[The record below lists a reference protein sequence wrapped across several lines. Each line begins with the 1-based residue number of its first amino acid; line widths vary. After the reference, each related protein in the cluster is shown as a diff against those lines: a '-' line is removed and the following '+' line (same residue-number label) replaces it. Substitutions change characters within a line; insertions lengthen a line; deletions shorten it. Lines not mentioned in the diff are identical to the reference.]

1 LTLTMPSFE
10 GLVMSLEEGYRITRM
25 EADMKE
31 LKDSNFELK
40 TQLNNLNTS
49 LALLTQSINSLT
61 ASEERRRESSTKII
75 FAIIGTV
82 ITSAVV
88 WVIGG
93 GLVLK

>member
-1 LTLTMPSFE
+1 
-10 GLVMSLEEGYRITRM
+10 MSLEEDFRITRM
-25 EADMKE
+25 EADVKE
-31 LKDSNFELK
+31 LKDSNFELR

>member
-1 LTLTMPSFE
+1 MPSFE